1 MLRQLPPM
9 TLRSVLLLP
18 ALLLAASAAA
28 QDVQSWNTLLVQ
40 GPVDG
45 KLLLWGE
52 LQPRFTNDGDRLG
65 QFIARGAIG
74 VRTKNDIDFHAGYHF
89 QHNNPGRGENSDE
102 HRLWQQV
109 MGPVY
114 RRKDG
119 LALIT
124 RWRLEQRTIVGAD
137 DLGWRLRMFWRL
149 QAPLNGPGT
158 AGPLLISETFL
169 AFNSTDWGARRGFD
183 QQRLFAGWLQ
193 PLGKRLNLE
202 AGYMYQHLNR
212 PGPDPGNHIL
222 NITLNRRLG

>member
-1 MLRQLPPM
+1 MMMSRIF
-9 TLRSVLLLP
+9 LLST
-18 ALLLAASAAA
+18 LLLAAPSNA

-40 GPVDG
+40 GPIDG
-45 KLLLWGE
+45 KLLLWAE
-52 LQPRFTNDGDRLG
+52 LQPRLTNDGDRLG
-65 QFIARGAIG
+65 QIVGRAAVG

-89 QHNNPGRGENSDE
+89 QHNNPVRGANSDE

-124 RWRLEQRTIVGAD
+124 RWRLEERSFEGAN

-149 QAPLNGPGT
+149 QTPLKGPGT
-158 AGPLLISETFL
+158 AGPLLMSETFL

-183 QQRLFAGWLQ
+183 QQRLFGGWLQ